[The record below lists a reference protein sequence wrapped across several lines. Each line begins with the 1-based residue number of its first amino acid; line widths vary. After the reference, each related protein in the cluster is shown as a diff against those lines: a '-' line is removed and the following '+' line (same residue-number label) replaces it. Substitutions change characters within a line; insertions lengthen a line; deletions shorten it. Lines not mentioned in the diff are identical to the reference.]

1 MIRIAHIVNP
11 VPAAAASELGVAQ
24 PVTFATM
31 RSARAL
37 AARVAA
43 ADVELLAVQ
52 LKGESEVSLP
62 PDFARLAPLKRS
74 VADLREFRRRRNLPL
89 LGDILQRLYD
99 ASAADTLIYTN
110 VDIALQPHFYWAVA
124 RLTAGGH
131 EAFAVNRR
139 TLHGHFR
146 GLADLPLMYAELG
159 REHKGWD
166 CFVFR
171 RSLVPQLHLG
181 RVCIGA
187 GWVGRA
193 LLANLACL
201 ARNFKVFT
209 DLHLTFHI
217 GNEQAWKADDVSD
230 YVEHNRG
237 ECRRIL
243 LDLEARFGPLDR
255 GGIPGRFLSLLEG
268 KGET

>member
-1 MIRIAHIVNP
+1 MRIAHIVSP
-11 VPAAAASELGVAQ
+11 VPAAAGSELGIAQ

-31 RSARAL
+31 RSARGL
-37 AARVAA
+37 AVRVAA
-43 ADVELLAVQ
+43 ADVELYAVQ
-52 LKGESEVSLP
+52 LAGESEVSLP
-62 PDFARLAPLKRS
+62 PEFTRLAALERS
-74 VADLREFRRRRNLPL
+74 VADLKAFRRRRNLPL

-99 ASAADTLIYTN
+99 ASAADTLVYTN

-124 RLTAGGH
+124 RLSAGGH

-139 TLHGHFR
+139 TIGGHFR
-146 GLADLPLMYAELG
+146 DLGDLPLMYAEIG
-159 REHKGWD
+159 QEHKGWD

-171 RSLVPQLHLG
+171 RDLYPRLNLG
-181 RVCIGA
+181 QACIGA
-187 GWVGRA
+187 GWVGRV

-201 ARNFKVFT
+201 AANFRIFT

-217 GNEQAWKADDVSD
+217 GNEKAWKADDFSG

-243 LDLEARFGPLDR
+243 LEFEARFGPLDR
-255 GGIPGRFLSLLEG
+255 DRIPGRFFRLLEE
-268 KGET
+268 KQEP